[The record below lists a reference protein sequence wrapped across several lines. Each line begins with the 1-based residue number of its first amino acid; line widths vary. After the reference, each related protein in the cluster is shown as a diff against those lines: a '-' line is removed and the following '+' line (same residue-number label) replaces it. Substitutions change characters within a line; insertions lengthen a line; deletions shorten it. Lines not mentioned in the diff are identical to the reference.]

1 MTITLRSAVAGDLMA
16 IGALHQRSR
25 VVAYRDIV
33 PADALAAISA
43 DMMGRWW
50 TARWPYERDTHAL
63 TIAERD
69 GRLAGFTY
77 IGPYEGVARDDLG
90 APEPDRPELGELYA
104 IHLDPDEQ
112 GHGVGKALMVQALA
126 ALHRRGCRRAV
137 LWVLAGNA
145 HARRFYERGGWAP
158 DGFERAA
165 EIGPAV
171 TRQLRYARDLP

>member
-1 MTITLRSAVAGDLMA
+1 MTVTLRPAVPGDLMA
-16 IGALHQRSR
+16 VGALHQRSR

-50 TARWPYERDTHAL
+50 TERWPYERDTHAL

-77 IGPYEGVARDDLG
+77 IGPSEGLPRDHLG
-90 APEPDRPELGELYA
+90 PPEPEDPPLGELYA

-112 GHGVGKALMVQALA
+112 GHGVGKALMVDALA
-126 ALHRRGCRRAV
+126 AMHRRGCRRAV

-145 HARRFYERGGWAP
+145 HARRFYERGGWTP
-158 DGFERAA
+158 DGVERVADV
-165 EIGPAV
+165 GPTV
-171 TRQLRYARDLP
+171 TRQLRYARVLP